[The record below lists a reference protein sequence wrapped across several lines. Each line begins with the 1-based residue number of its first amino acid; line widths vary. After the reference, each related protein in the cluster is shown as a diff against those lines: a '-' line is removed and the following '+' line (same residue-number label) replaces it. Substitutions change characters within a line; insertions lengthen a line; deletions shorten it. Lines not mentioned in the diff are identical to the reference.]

1 MNDILTKLLAVM
13 LPLLL
18 NNLTP
23 LMRDALI
30 KFLKD
35 LEVKAKETKSP
46 IDDLFVKF
54 LLAILDI
61 K

>member
-1 MNDILTKLLAVM
+1 M

>member
-1 MNDILTKLLAVM
+1 
-13 LPLLL
+13 
-18 NNLTP
+18 
-23 LMRDALI
+23 MRDALI